1 MPGSSG
7 YLPVV
12 RTLTPAVDSA
22 DAGAGRLPLRPVG
35 PISALVVDLLTD
47 RRSPED
53 LSAVPDVADPL
64 TDGDF
69 QLALWLLYE
78 LHYRDLP
85 GVPAEREWDPV
96 LLGLRGELEAR
107 FEHALRLLVEQD
119 GPEVDDTADETT
131 DDTAGTCGT
140 GDAVEASRAVTDAL
154 RRMTA
159 SPDPG
164 RLARHLAREATR
176 EEYVDY
182 LAQRAVYHLR
192 ESDPQSFVL
201 PRVGGAAKT
210 ALAELQYDEYGAGRP
225 ERLHAEIYARGLSDL
240 GMATDVLS
248 YVAGA
253 EPTVLCTVN
262 TMSLF
267 CLHRRLRGA
276 ALGHLAYFEATSS
289 LPCRF
294 VAIGAHRL
302 ELPAPVADYYEEHV
316 EADAVHEQVAVDDI
330 CGTLVA
336 AEPHLADDVLFGARA
351 CRAVDEITA
360 DALFARW
367 ERLRDDAVEV
377 AS

>member
-1 MPGSSG
+1 MVGTRIVRQATG
-7 YLPVV
+7 YLPFV
-12 RTLTPAVDSA
+12 RATTASPDLDSVPE
-22 DAGAGRLPLRPVG
+22 RPRLRPAG
-35 PISALVVDLLTD
+35 PISALVLDLLTA
-47 RRSPED
+47 RRRPAEAG
-53 LSAVPDVADPL
+53 AVPDVADPL

-78 LHYRDLP
+78 LHYGDLP
-85 GVPAEREWDPV
+85 GVAPELEWDPV

-107 FEHALRLLVEQD
+107 FEEALRLLAEPAQLS
-119 GPEVDDTADETT
+119 ETAQP
-131 DDTAGTCGT
+131 A
-140 GDAVEASRAVTDAL
+140 ASPSVAVTDAL
-154 RRMTA
+154 RAMTA
-159 SPDPG
+159 SADPG

-176 EEYVDY
+176 DEYVDY

-192 ESDPQSFVL
+192 ESDPQSFLL

-225 ERLHAEIYARGLSDL
+225 ERLHSRIYAQGLDDL
-240 GMATDVLS
+240 QLPTDVLA
-248 YVAGA
+248 YVADA

-262 TMSLF
+262 AMSLF

-294 VAIGAHRL
+294 VATGARRL
-302 ELPAPVADYYEEHV
+302 DLPDAVADYYDEHV
-316 EADAVHEQVAVDDI
+316 EADSVHEKVAIDDI
-330 CGTLVA
+330 CGALVA
-336 AEPHLADDVLFGARA
+336 AEPELADDVLFGARA

-360 DALFARW
+360 DALFERW
-367 ERLRDDAVEV
+367 ERRRLDDAVEV

>member
-1 MPGSSG
+1 MRATTASLDLGDS
-7 YLPVV
+7 LPE
-12 RTLTPAVDSA
+12 RPLLQPA
-22 DAGAGRLPLRPVG
+22 G
-35 PISALVVDLLTD
+35 PISALVLDLLAA
-47 RRSPED
+47 RRRPAEV
-53 LSAVPDVADPL
+53 SAVPDVADPL

-78 LHYRDLP
+78 LHYGDLP
-85 GVPAEREWDPV
+85 GVSPELEWDPV

-107 FEHALRLLVEQD
+107 FEEALRLL
-119 GPEVDDTADETT
+119 ADPDQLSETGRPSEPGRP
-131 DDTAGTCGT
+131 A
-140 GDAVEASRAVTDAL
+140 ASPSAAVTDAL
-154 RRMTA
+154 RAMTA
-159 SPDPG
+159 SADPG

-176 EEYVDY
+176 DEYVDY

-192 ESDPQSFVL
+192 ESDPQSFLL

-225 ERLHAEIYARGLSDL
+225 ERLHSRIYAQGLGDL
-240 GMATDVLS
+240 QMPTDVLA
-248 YVAGA
+248 YVADA

-294 VAIGAHRL
+294 VATGARRL
-302 ELPAPVADYYEEHV
+302 DLPEAVADYYEEHV
-316 EADAVHEQVAVDDI
+316 EADSVHEQVAIDDI
-330 CGTLVA
+330 CGSLVA
-336 AEPHLADDVLFGARA
+336 AEPALADDVLFGARA

-360 DALFARW
+360 DALFERW
-367 ERLRDDAVEV
+367 ERRRLDDAVEV